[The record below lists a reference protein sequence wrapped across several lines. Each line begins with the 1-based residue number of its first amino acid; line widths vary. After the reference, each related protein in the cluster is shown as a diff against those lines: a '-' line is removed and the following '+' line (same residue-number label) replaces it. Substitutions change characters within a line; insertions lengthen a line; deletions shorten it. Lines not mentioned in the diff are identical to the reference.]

1 MKPANLT
8 SDYRT
13 RFGLR
18 LGILRFGVIGLLLA
32 LLGQLWYLQVARGES
47 YQRAAVQNH
56 VRDVVV
62 PAVRGRILDAAGRP
76 LVDNRTALRITV
88 DRIALSREP
97 DRGRT
102 VLARLAQVL
111 KVPAA
116 DLRRQITLCGKGVR
130 PPCWNGSPY
139 QPIPVTKNADPALL
153 LAIEERSESFPGVAA
168 EVGTERAYPR
178 PAGALAAHLLGY
190 VAGISGPELD
200 RLPADQRVIRR
211 NDVVGRAGLELS
223 YDRVLAGRSGVRQVA
238 VDARGAVTATVG
250 ENPPV
255 PGDDLLTSLDA
266 RAQSVLEHALGK
278 GIAGARAHGDPAKTA
293 AGVVL
298 NVRTGHVVA
307 MASYPAYRPEVFTGG
322 VSPEDYRAVTATTA
336 GVPLL
341 NRAVQGE
348 YSPGSAFK
356 PISVSGVVKEGTA
369 NFSDMY
375 SCPSGVQVGNRV
387 FHNFEGTSLG
397 RLNLHKA
404 LVKSCDTV
412 FYQFANSDWYAD
424 ERRIRQR
431 QQPVEAVQQMAR
443 AYGLG
448 RDTGIDLPAESAGL
462 IETRASKL
470 ARWKSF
476 VRDNACAGAK
486 RRPKSDPIHKLDA
499 ENCTEGWKFR
509 AGDQANFD
517 IGQGTVLVTPL
528 QLATAY
534 AALVNGGRLISPRI
548 ATAVRD
554 PAGTVVRR
562 IEAPV
567 RGRLPIS
574 ATLRNNI
581 VSALYDVP
589 RAGTA
594 AGAFAGFP
602 LDRVH
607 VGGKTGTAQ
616 AGLSPLHDTSW
627 FASFA
632 GPPGQP
638 AQFVAVVTVPKG
650 GQGARAAAP
659 AVRAVWEGLYGIGQ
673 PAAIPGLLS
682 GGQR

>member
-1 MKPANLT
+1 VIPERG
-8 SDYRT
+8 SDYRS
-13 RFGLR
+13 RYGLR
-18 LGILRFGVIGLLLA
+18 LGVLRALVVGLLLA
-32 LLGQLWYLQVARGES
+32 LLGQLWYLQIASGSS
-47 YQRAAVQNH
+47 YQRAAAANH

-76 LVDNRTALRITV
+76 LVDNRTALQITV
-88 DRIALSREP
+88 DRIALSRQP
-97 DRGRT
+97 DGGRT
-102 VLARLAQVL
+102 VLTRLARLLNVSIT
-111 KVPAA
+111 
-116 DLRRQITLCGKGVR
+116 DLQRRITLCGAGVR
-130 PPCWNGSPY
+130 QPCWNGSPY
-139 QPIPVTKNADPALL
+139 QPIPVAEQVDPALL
-153 LAIEERSESFPGVAA
+153 LAIEERAEYFPGISA
-168 EVGTERAYPR
+168 ELSPQRNYPR
-178 PAGALAAHLLGY
+178 PASALAAHLLGY
-190 VAGISGPELD
+190 VATISPVALN
-200 RLPADQRVIRR
+200 RLPVAQQATRR
-211 NDVVGRAGLELS
+211 NDVVGRAGLELT
-223 YDRVLAGRSGVRQVA
+223 YDSVLAGRNGFRQVA
-238 VDARGAVTATVG
+238 VDAMGAVTATVG
-250 ENPPV
+250 ETPPV
-255 PGDDLLTSLDA
+255 PGDDLVTSVDA
-266 RAQSVLEHALGK
+266 RAQAVLERALGV
-278 GIAGARAHGDPAKTA
+278 GIAKARGYGEQAKTA

-298 NVRTGHVVA
+298 DARTGHVVA

-322 VSPEDYRAVTATTA
+322 ITAADYQAVTDPAA

-341 NRAVQGE
+341 NRALQGE

-356 PISVSGVVKEGTA
+356 PISVSGVVTEGTA
-369 NFSDMY
+369 NFSDTY
-375 SCPSGVQVGNRV
+375 SCPSGVTIGNRV

-397 RLNLHKA
+397 QLDMHTA

-412 FYQFANSDWYAD
+412 FYQFASKDWYSD
-424 ERRIRQR
+424 ERRIRR
-431 QQPVEAVQQMAR
+431 GLQPGEAVQQMAR
-443 AYGLG
+443 SYGLG
-448 RDTGIDLPAESAGL
+448 RVTGIDLPGESAGL

-470 ARWKSF
+470 QRWKTS

-486 RRPKSDPIHKLDA
+486 RRPVGDPIRRLDV

-534 AALVNGGRLISPRI
+534 AALVNGGRLFSPRV
-548 ATAVRD
+548 ATAIRN
-554 PAGTVVRR
+554 PAGKVIRR
-562 IEAPV
+562 IDAPV
-567 RGRLPIS
+567 RARLPIS
-574 ATLRNNI
+574 AGLRQDI
-581 VSALYDVP
+581 LDALYDVP

-616 AGLSPLHDTSW
+616 AGLNPLHDTSW

-638 AQFVAVVTVPKG
+638 AQFVTVVTIPKG

-673 PAAIPGLLS
+673 PAALPGLLT
-682 GGQR
+682 GRQP